1 MGCRLHFEGLLALNV
16 SIFERHGQRDADV
29 DHHGRRPGG
38 QSGTDRA
45 VQRPAALRESVFN
58 PAQGLKVFRAK

>member
-1 MGCRLHFEGLLALNV
+1 MRLSSFNWQATSPADDLG
-16 SIFERHGQRDADV
+16 ERQ
-29 DHHGRRPGG
+29 
-38 QSGTDRA
+38 RA

>member
-1 MGCRLHFEGLLALNV
+1 MNHGFFLHDLKRLG
-16 SIFERHGQRDADV
+16 SDERNSLE
-29 DHHGRRPGG
+29 
-38 QSGTDRA
+38 SGTDRA

>member
-1 MGCRLHFEGLLALNV
+1 VQIRGKTVCAARRNP
-16 SIFERHGQRDADV
+16 RDNIPRPPVFADG
-29 DHHGRRPGG
+29 HRCRRPGG

-45 VQRPAALRESVFN
+45 GQRPAALRESVFN